1 MIDHHQSQLLIVTHI
16 VFAEKVSTAEEYP
29 YFFFKEDQA
38 CFEMSTSGSNWGGE
52 GSIQLQLGHCGECED
67 GAEDEKDEGED
78 EAIKCPLE
86 KKKDSYIL
94 PMPEIFIVNGDNK
107 WRI

>member
-67 GAEDEKDEGED
+67 WAEDEEDEGED
-78 EAIKCPLE
+78 EAMKKWLLE
-86 KKKDSYIL
+86 KKKIHTANARNLYR
-94 PMPEIFIVNGDNK
+94 E
-107 WRI
+107 WRQ